1 MVLLQGLGEPP
12 PESNSARNR
21 RSGLGSRTN
30 SSGRYSASNNSSAS
44 SEGKRRSG
52 VARTDDATMDEIKC
66 FCAQMGA
73 NDWKERQTGI
83 QAMYK
88 MALEH
93 PHTVGSNITKVRPAD
108 STSTWPCL

>member
-1 MVLLQGLGEPP
+1 MLLQGLGEPP

-73 NDWKERQTGI
+73 NDWKERLTGI
-83 QAMYK
+83 RTMRDLAVAQPDA
-88 MALEH
+88 
-93 PHTVGSNITKVRPAD
+93 VGNNIVKVA
-108 STSTWPCL
+108 